1 MKTIN
6 PLDISEKDLPLIVL
20 TDDRR
25 GFLSWIIKRRTG
37 RNYAHIM
44 EMSRIGYF
52 ASQNFGGFKEV
63 PVIRYMKSQIILKFW
78 KPRLTDEQKK
88 LWIDMVKADLKAPWI
103 NRRYDWLGVIGQ
115 ALGIRW
121 LQIEAMKYCGERLN
135 ARLRFVYKT
144 LFPYQ
149 QTPGEQNEMF
159 KKDIRFDLFGYANIE

>member
-1 MKTIN
+1 MKIIH
-6 PLDISEKDLPLIVL
+6 PLDITESDLPLICL

-25 GFLSWIIKRRTG
+25 GFLSWIIKHRTG

-44 EMSRIGYF
+44 EMARLGYF

-63 PVIRYMKSQIILKFW
+63 PVVNYIKPQIILKFW
-78 KPRLTDEQKK
+78 KPKLTDEQKA
-88 LWIDMVKADLKAPWI
+88 LWLSMVYADLKAPWI
-103 NRRYDWLGVIGQ
+103 NRKFDWLGVIGQ

-121 LQIEAMKYCGERLN
+121 LQSPFMQYCSERIN

-144 LFPYQ
+144 PFPYQ

-159 KKDIRFDLFGYANIE
+159 KKDSRFDLFGYANIE